1 MGEGSSYESMMEKLK
16 SGQAGMQR
24 FAVIGIAEKV
34 RRGEAGREALFLCLR
49 YSEAPVIDQ
58 TVRELICLAAEEK
71 GKVEFPEVFR
81 ELQAALEGSPSH
93 SIETITKA
101 IGYLSRL
108 LFKRSSPHIS
118 TIFSPHN
125 NPFIK
130 VFASRVE
137 AHTELLQQVILFV
150 AEVTFTSYADFALF
164 LSPLLT
170 YTAMQISTSTRHTF
184 FFQSLHS
191 HLASLSCTHLSQG
204 LSIFRILVE
213 CIQYYPR
220 ESTEE
225 IWVTTALAEELVDA
239 LKIIMN
245 KSTGK
250 AMEERLCGLELSKY
264 LVSLCNDLSNRGLGS
279 SSVLVLLKH
288 SVEVQMDKDHE
299 YFCDF
304 DSMLIT
310 LAHMLATMQYEHE
323 QLLLLNLAIVSL
335 EWKQESGLQ
344 LFQNTVAD
352 FPVEVLFIFP
362 VIHVMSSPSKTI
374 KKTAISLLQVLQKK
388 LHELLLNPSLITIS
402 ESTLSDG
409 EKFGMFV
416 HRLVKHIWSQ
426 DQGLITWNCDSG
438 LANIWLSKLLGS
450 NNRAKVWLENIQ
462 LTFLKGGGGSKRI
475 LSSQEKPSKDVVL
488 LLSMV
493 LSGLVLHPK
502 LGSCAIEALTALS
515 RIEQS
520 VGVSY
525 LLVVLFY
532 LNFLHKYGCKS
543 QALVLELLGMLP
555 DLACHSVTVPLILQ
569 TVQQMLNED
578 SPMELRATALRLL
591 CKTWEFSD
599 HVFVHLQK
607 FLHPKL
613 LSSSTL
619 DMDLVISMAA
629 CVRDVCKKD
638 PDRGVDL
645 ILSVQACIESK
656 KAAVQALGLESLA
669 HLCEFDV
676 VDFYT
681 AWAFISKFLED
692 PLSDPVVSYS
702 LCVLLRWGAVDAAAY
717 PEASKRVFEILWE
730 VSTVK
735 GMEFSDLWVEAR
747 ISAIHAL
754 TFFEVEYFQQK
765 ISEFPGKHVDLLISE
780 HSSKVQNATEGL
792 VIKFLMHE
800 HSTRRK
806 VLRQER
812 VGMNKVE
819 KLLHALPNIIFSPD
833 GKKSVADIPGASLLC
848 LTFSPPPK
856 ALAKKVYLKDLQ
868 KWQAKY
874 KDALMENAEG
884 IQLSRNIFLALLS
897 LQSWLS
903 FMRCWLRAK
912 IMVFEAEGVCDGLEQ
927 ITLKA
932 AKSILQDIR
941 SIAEEVVPS
950 TAENLALAIGA
961 LCMVLPSSVHN
972 LAPDASEFLLH
983 WLGQDAHEYKQ
994 WTSAISLGLLSTC
1007 LHITDWKNRYEII
1020 FSLLKVAGRSDRSL
1034 VVGGCGVGLG
1044 FACQGLLHG
1053 DSVGAGKQEE
1063 ELLGLVVKSLTQ
1075 LLCQIC
1081 PSAMKSLQSLYEFD
1095 LFKTAN
1101 SNYGLNLMDYTAKQ
1115 WDNSDEN
1122 VWGIAGLVIGLG
1134 ISVAAIQKHDSPT
1147 MVIKITNILMSWIPS
1162 LRSGQR
1168 QNLLSESFAYND
1180 VSAVS
1185 LAVGSCLAL
1194 STAVSV
1200 CHKLELMD
1208 EELDSLVDGFRILI
1222 SESASQKEH
1231 GYLYQNLL
1239 MASCIGSGNLLS
1251 CILKESA
1258 HPMRLENIKHLLETI
1273 RRTYIEPNPP
1283 VVHFGG
1289 MMGLVNALSAGAGLI
1304 DPFNKVVADLQPRAT
1319 QKETSFVRGP
1329 ILSNPH
1335 CEVFSLS
1342 LIQEIL
1348 GVVRDSNDI
1357 HLRHSAG
1364 WALSFLRNA
1373 YFSSDHSLHQETN
1386 VTHIDFSSNSSSIS
1400 SQSFPEDSTV
1410 WRLCS
1415 VLLNYTTSQTGSIV
1429 PVNTIVSVLR
1439 CLEKAPRL
1447 PSLDWGGLVR
1457 CLMRYKDQISANQLS
1472 LVPDKHSLHTSG
1484 VREECVHFSFV
1495 HADHIS
1501 SLLNFLNELCEISRL
1516 KLLEHSLQCV
1526 LLLHMVDMIRIFSQ
1540 TRMQKF
1546 FSGIMDFFGRQLNFE
1561 VIDHDTEINSRL
1573 KTSLKI
1579 TFWKSLHKCLT
1590 DLSLPSLEIYSQSIK
1605 NCMQSLFQLLPS
1617 LPSNFSEMRNTI
1629 LLNAEEEWS
1638 QAIKCLMDAPK
1649 EWLLDILQ
1657 IEVKDSEEREKYP
1670 VAMKKVIF
1678 AKARLVAN
1686 NGMSHSELGKVRS
1699 YLLNEKS
1706 SDNWRLLM
1714 EVAMALRHTTNDVKR
1729 KWLLDTIETS
1739 CVSKY
1744 PSTALRFI
1752 GLLTS
1757 SWCPYASC
1765 LTLDPNSVLQDLPF
1779 TCSSLFVDGSWSPLL
1794 GTFINKWLNLIERL
1808 QNWQSSLDVTAVESI
1823 EKDEKQV
1830 SSILLE
1836 ISKQTCI
1843 ALKDRL
1849 PFEVQFKLA
1858 NITVSES

>member
-1020 FSLLKVAGRSDRSL
+1020 FSLLK
-1034 VVGGCGVGLG
+1034 
-1044 FACQGLLHG
+1044 
-1053 DSVGAGKQEE
+1053 
-1063 ELLGLVVKSLTQ
+1063 
-1075 LLCQIC
+1075 
-1081 PSAMKSLQSLYEFD
+1081 
-1095 LFKTAN
+1095 
-1101 SNYGLNLMDYTAKQ
+1101 
-1115 WDNSDEN
+1115 
-1122 VWGIAGLVIGLG
+1122 
-1134 ISVAAIQKHDSPT
+1134 
-1147 MVIKITNILMSWIPS
+1147 
-1162 LRSGQR
+1162 
-1168 QNLLSESFAYND
+1168 
-1180 VSAVS
+1180 
-1185 LAVGSCLAL
+1185 
-1194 STAVSV
+1194 
-1200 CHKLELMD
+1200 
-1208 EELDSLVDGFRILI
+1208 
-1222 SESASQKEH
+1222 
-1231 GYLYQNLL
+1231 
-1239 MASCIGSGNLLS
+1239 
-1251 CILKESA
+1251 
-1258 HPMRLENIKHLLETI
+1258 
-1273 RRTYIEPNPP
+1273 
-1283 VVHFGG
+1283 
-1289 MMGLVNALSAGAGLI
+1289 
-1304 DPFNKVVADLQPRAT
+1304 
-1319 QKETSFVRGP
+1319 
-1329 ILSNPH
+1329 
-1335 CEVFSLS
+1335 
-1342 LIQEIL
+1342 
-1348 GVVRDSNDI
+1348 
-1357 HLRHSAG
+1357 
-1364 WALSFLRNA
+1364 
-1373 YFSSDHSLHQETN
+1373 
-1386 VTHIDFSSNSSSIS
+1386 
-1400 SQSFPEDSTV
+1400 
-1410 WRLCS
+1410 
-1415 VLLNYTTSQTGSIV
+1415 TGSIV